1 MSDHQFQ
8 EREFEGGDAEPVD
21 MVDLM
26 DLLMGS
32 PMGPLSG
39 VLGREQIQ
47 ELLSNLPR
55 LTEDDL
61 AKLGHG
67 NKDATCPICITPLP
81 AIIAEEEMALVM
93 ESPAHAFE
101 EMGVTRLWIESRDQ
115 SDKGCGHLFCR
126 RCISKWIGGGHDSC
140 PMCRHL
146 LIPSS
151 AASSGTPEPATAPL
165 NPADEAALG
174 QLQHQMRALRA
185 MLAGSN
191 LPQAPSGADG
201 AEEGDSGRARNLQN
215 LLGGT
220 LDQFRGRQRE
230 NDRNEYAGMYS

>member
-8 EREFEGGDAEPVD
+8 EREFEGGEGEPVHI
-21 MVDLM
+21 VDLM
-26 DLLMGS
+26 DMLM
-32 PMGPLSG
+32 
-39 VLGREQIQ
+39 GREQIQ
-47 ELLSNLPR
+47 ELLSSLPR

-61 AKLGHG
+61 TKLGHG
-67 NKDATCPICITPLP
+67 NKDTTCPICITPLP

-140 PMCRHL
+140 PVCRHL
-146 LIPSS
+146 LIPPS
-151 AASSGTPEPATAPL
+151 ASGATPEPTTAPL
-165 NPADEAALG
+165 NPAEEAALG

-185 MLAGSN
+185 MRARDN
-191 LPQAPSGADG
+191 QPQAPSGANG
-201 AEEGDSGRARNLQN
+201 AEQGDSERARNLQD
-215 LLGGT
+215 LLGAGMFGR
-220 LDQFRGRQRE
+220 FRGGDE
-230 NDRNEYAGMYS
+230 PDNDRNEYAGMYS